1 MIFSEVRGKKTI
13 ARTGFRKIEVNHFQ
27 EVGETLSGEFQ
38 KVEATSKIDLVSLM
52 NYVQNNFLYFYKFL
66 IFFYRNKY
74 IVTKNL
80 QSPGKHLHCLVS
92 Q

>member
-1 MIFSEVRGKKTI
+1 M
-13 ARTGFRKIEVNHFQ
+13 ARTGFRKIEVNHFH

-38 KVEATSKIDLVSLM
+38 KVEATSKINLVSLM

-80 QSPGKHLHCLVS
+80 QRF
-92 Q
+92 